1 MTHDELLAKISLG
14 EQFEGATW
22 RIDIDSIVKQLIALR
37 AVVELHKPR
46 TIQGAGWSREVCRGC
61 DRDTYEGFCP
71 TIQAIEK
78 ELE

>member
-37 AVVELHKPR
+37 EVVKLHKPMEDSPYCE
-46 TIQGAGWSREVCRGC
+46 QCCLS
-61 DRDTYEGFCP
+61 GFEYPCH